1 VLKFLVCGCS
11 GDEEALLVTVAM
23 LVLAALV
30 LSRSY
35 QTYPAVSLPMILVPA
50 MVAWQMG
57 ITSWSSASKTL
68 LRDCQYNIMVVFA
81 CAVAIE

>member
-1 VLKFLVCGCS
+1 VLELLVCGCG
-11 GDEEALLVTVAM
+11 GDEKALLVTVAM
-23 LVLAALV
+23 SILASLA
-30 LSRSY
+30 LSRSC

-68 LRDCQYNIMVVFA
+68 SRDC
-81 CAVAIE
+81 